1 MLYSDSEVH
10 DDVSPLGNPRHAAY
24 WPGLYLSHV
33 PGVPKLDIRVEGVST
48 DPSGSCI
55 TGGLYMYWEEIEREG
70 HTNQG
75 QLLGDWIGR
84 EDKGGRAWVTYHRA
98 VMSGFRPAGG
108 IRRRIGTLFP
118 ARQRKP

>member
-10 DDVSPLGNPRHAAY
+10 DDVSPLDNPRHAAN

-70 HTNQG
+70 TPTRASSSATG
-75 QLLGDWIGR
+75 SDAKTR
-84 EDKGGRAWVTYHRA
+84 VGGPGLRTTER
-98 VMSGFRPAGG
+98 
-108 IRRRIGTLFP
+108 
-118 ARQRKP
+118 